1 MKRKNGF
8 LLLESVISIT
18 IIVMLVSI
26 LYYLLFFCINIKVG
40 IENKVEL
47 QQQAIELENYIQ
59 KIIGE
64 SKGILN
70 TELSKNS
77 TNLVSVKSI
86 KCKYRDEL
94 ISDNTIKDKE
104 LSLKTN
110 TNKLFINTLSK
121 NGYSESGGYEI
132 GDYVDNMYIAL
143 QEDGRIAKLKLELS
157 KNNQKYSTEF
167 NIYIRN
173 IKEESI
179 WE

>member
-77 TNLVSVKSI
+77 TNLISVKSI

-110 TNKLFINTLSK
+110 TNKLFINTLNK

-132 GDYVDNMYIAL
+132 GDYIDNMYIAL

-167 NIYIRN
+167 DIYIRN
-173 IKEESI
+173 IKEENI
-179 WE
+179 

>member
-26 LYYLLFFCINIKVG
+26 LYYLLFFCININVG

-47 QQQAIELENYIQ
+47 QQQAIELENYIL

-77 TNLVSVKSI
+77 TNLISVKSI

-94 ISDNTIKDKE
+94 ISDNTI
-104 LSLKTN
+104 
-110 TNKLFINTLSK
+110 
-121 NGYSESGGYEI
+121 
-132 GDYVDNMYIAL
+132 
-143 QEDGRIAKLKLELS
+143 
-157 KNNQKYSTEF
+157 
-167 NIYIRN
+167 
-173 IKEESI
+173 
-179 WE
+179 

>member
-110 TNKLFINTLSK
+110 TNKLFVNTLNK

-179 WE
+179 

>member
-8 LLLESVISIT
+8 LLLESVLSIT
-18 IIVMLVSI
+18 IIVVIVST

-110 TNKLFINTLSK
+110 TNKLFINTLNK

-132 GDYVDNMYIAL
+132 GVYVDNMYIAL

-167 NIYIRN
+167 DIYIRN

-179 WE
+179 

>member
-64 SKGILN
+64 SKGILK

-132 GDYVDNMYIAL
+132 GDYIDNMYIAL

-167 NIYIRN
+167 DIYIRN

-179 WE
+179 